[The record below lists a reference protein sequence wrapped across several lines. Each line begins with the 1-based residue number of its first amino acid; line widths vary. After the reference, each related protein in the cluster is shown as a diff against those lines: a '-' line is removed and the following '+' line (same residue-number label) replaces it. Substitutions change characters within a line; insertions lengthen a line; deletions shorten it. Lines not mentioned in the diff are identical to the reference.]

1 MKINKKRGSIQLLPL
16 FFILL
21 MLVGV
26 VSLLLYET
34 VIANDKYARFKNQL
48 DSTNLAIVRNVNQE
62 TLSRENKLIFDEY
75 NIPPVF
81 ETYKEYLIENF
92 NLDSN
97 LKSLPEN
104 KSIIGEVIIK
114 DLRIYSVKDGVLDEW
129 DYTGGTF
136 NHISNPTGMTPNGV
150 KVEQTSVYSKIN
162 LSTYTVF
169 RLKSTGKNIKNLD
182 IESYTDFIK
191 SK

>member
-1 MKINKKRGSIQLLPL
+1 MLPL

>member
-34 VIANDKYARFKNQL
+34 VIANDKYSRFKNQL

-62 TLSRENKLIFDEY
+62 TLSRENKLIFEEY

-92 NLDSN
+92 NLDPN

-136 NHISNPTGMTPNGV
+136 NHISNPTCKTPNGV